1 MRPLKLKLR
10 LAEPLRPT
18 ELQVTLMYAGLVGLM
33 GACAGV
39 LFRTAIAA
47 VQAALWGVEGD
58 LVRAAEQV
66 DLWRRVVVPALGGLA
81 AGFVIQAGSR
91 LHRGQTSADFME
103 AVALREGVIRF
114 RPSLVKSASSL
125 VTVASGGSIGRE
137 GAMVQLSSMLASW
150 MGRHTGLSKPRLE
163 LLVACG
169 AAAGIASAYNAPI
182 AGALFVA
189 EIVLGSI
196 AMQSLGPLVFASVI
210 STVTTRQLL
219 GAGPVFEIP
228 PFELVSPWE
237 LFPYLV
243 LGLLLG
249 LLAPWFV
256 RLLRASERLFARL
269 PASIP
274 VRMLVGGLIVGL
286 LSIWRPEVWGNG
298 NTAIDSILK
307 AGWVW
312 HGLVWVLAFKLLAT
326 AATVGS
332 GAVGGVFTPTLFV
345 GAAAGYLFGMPV
357 HGAWPASTAQASAY
371 ALVGMGCF
379 LAATTHA
386 PLMAML
392 MLFEMTLDYGI
403 VLPLMLSC
411 VVAYYTSLGISK
423 ESIYAES
430 LKRKSAGAEPRP
442 LAEMT
447 IGSLIK
453 PDPPHV
459 GEHARF
465 GELVEAFKE
474 SRYNYIYVTTADG
487 RLLGAVSLHDIKS
500 HLEEPLLADLL
511 IASELMRENFPSLE
525 SETTLGEALETFLL
539 HDGERLPVVSDAR
552 ERRLVGSLSKTDLLL
567 TLAHG
572 RKPKAPPPA
581 EPGSPSAGAAPPPAR
596 AVGG

>member
-10 LAEPLRPT
+10 LAEPLRPS

-33 GACAGV
+33 GACSGV

-47 VQAALWGVEGD
+47 VQGAMWGFDGD
-58 LVRAAEQV
+58 LVRAAEHI
-66 DLWRRVVVPALGGLA
+66 DWWRRVVMPALGGLA

-125 VTVASGGSIGRE
+125 MTVASGGSIGRE

-150 MGRHTGLSKPRLE
+150 MGRHTGLPKPRLK

-189 EIVLGSI
+189 EIVIGSI
-196 AMQSLGPLVFASVI
+196 AMESLGPLVFASVI

-219 GAGPVFEIP
+219 GGGPVFEIP

-243 LGLLLG
+243 LGLVLG

-256 RLLRASERLFARL
+256 RLLRVSEGLFARL

-298 NTAIDSILK
+298 NTAIDSILE

-312 HGLVWVLAFKLLAT
+312 HALVWVLVFKLLAT

-332 GAVGGVFTPTLFV
+332 GAVGGVFTPTLLV

-357 HGAWPASTAQASAY
+357 HGAWPESTGHASAY

-403 VLPLMLSC
+403 VLPLMLAC
-411 VVAYYTSLGISK
+411 VVAYYTSLGVSK

-430 LKRKSAGAEPRP
+430 LKRKSGAEPPP

-447 IGSLIK
+447 IDPLIK
-453 PDPPHV
+453 PDPLHV

-465 GELVEAFKE
+465 GELVEAFKQ
-474 SRYNYIYVTTADG
+474 SRNNYIYVTTADG

-511 IASELMRENFPSLE
+511 IASELMRENFPLLMR
-525 SETTLGEALETFLL
+525 ETTLGEALEAFLP
-539 HDGERLPVVSDAR
+539 HDGERLPVVSDER
-552 ERRLVGSLSKTDLLL
+552 ERRLVGSLSKTDLML
-567 TLAHG
+567 TLAHHP
-572 RKPKAPPPA
+572 RPKPPPPA
-581 EPGSPSAGAAPPPAR
+581 GPGAPPADAAPPPAR